1 MRIRQVQMIGMSK
14 LNCQLVVASGKSPM
28 NDVTEI
34 IEQMRSG
41 DTAASNRLLP
51 IVYKELRILAA
62 SRMKRERCDHTLTP
76 TALVHEAYL
85 RLVETEISA
94 GWSGKEH
101 FFAAAAE
108 AMRRILIE
116 HARSKGAE
124 KRGGGAERLELV
136 ESWLVDSAS
145 RSELIQLND
154 ALERLEH
161 QDPEAATIVK
171 LRYFVGMT
179 NNQAAEALACSPRK
193 ADMLWAYA
201 RSWLK
206 RDLAEE

>member
-1 MRIRQVQMIGMSK
+1 
-14 LNCQLVVASGKSPM
+14 M
-28 NDVTEI
+28 NDVTQI

-41 DTAASNRLLP
+41 DLAASNRLLP

-62 SRMKRERCDHTLTP
+62 SRMKGERCDHTLTP

-85 RLVETEISA
+85 RLVETDISTD
-94 GWSGKEH
+94 WSGKEH

-124 KRGGGAERLELV
+124 KRGGGAKRLELV

-145 RSELIQLND
+145 RSELIQLDD

-161 QDPEAATIVK
+161 QDPEAATVVK